1 MNIAISKNGVPI
13 RLTDERWLHIT
24 EGHQEIAGY
33 YYEILEAVQDPD
45 SIHRG
50 KEKELLAVKEI
61 EKGKHLVVVYKETN
75 KSDGFI
81 ITAFLT
87 TKIKKIE
94 RRMKVWPQ

>member
-33 YYEILEAVQDPD
+33 YYEMLEAVQEPD
-45 SIHRG
+45 SIYRG
-50 KEKELLAVKEI
+50 KAKELLAVKEI

-81 ITAFLT
+81 ITAFVT

-94 RRMKVWPQ
+94 RRTKVWPQ